1 MAEYR
6 IQGKSLNGKPVKG
19 IITADTKAEAKKRIN
34 EMAKARN
41 FTVSAIEKRKVYIY
55 KIKKADG
62 NLVTGEQKAFS
73 KEELKGAL
81 SSLGYDVVSVQP
93 KLLDFTMKP
102 PMSEVVTFVRLSADL
117 LKEKLPYNEVLQ
129 LLGNDIQN
137 PAMKQAV
144 KQINNDLS
152 KGIDSEEAFIKQEKI
167 IGKFSAKMLG
177 LASKS
182 GNMVDIYNS
191 TAKFLERQ
199 AEFKKNLR
207 SALIMP
213 LFTLAILGFAVFFYV
228 AYIFPETALLFKKLG
243 NELPPMTANTLILS
257 EFLTSNML
265 LITIIFLGIAGAA
278 GYWLS
283 TAKGKFLKDQ
293 YILKI
298 PMIGPLIHKTA
309 IEIFCRVF
317 NALYSGSGEN
327 VEAIKIA
334 SEACGNQYMEA
345 QIKTIAIPMML
356 SKGKGLVEGFT
367 ASGVFTET
375 ALARFN
381 SGAETGTVKKS
392 AQQVANYYESET
404 VYKLNNIIDFIQL
417 AIAMIIMLVITAL
430 TLISSEAA
438 LIKPKS
444 PY

>member
-6 IQGKSLNGKPVKG
+6 IQGKAVNGKPVKG
-19 IITADTKAEAKKRIN
+19 IITAENQSEAKKRIK
-34 EMAKARN
+34 EMAAAKN
-41 FTVSAIEKRKVYIY
+41 FSVNSIEKKKVFIY

-62 NLVTGEQKAFS
+62 NFISGEQKAFN
-73 KEELKGAL
+73 KEELKNAL
-81 SSLGYDVVSVQP
+81 GSLGYDVVNVQP

-102 PMSEVVTFVRLSADL
+102 PMGEVVTFVRLSADL

-137 PAMKQAV
+137 PALRQSI

-152 KGIDSEEAFIKQEKI
+152 KGVDSEEAFMKQERI
-167 IGKFSAKMLG
+167 IGKFTAKMLG

-182 GNMVDIYNS
+182 GNMVDIYTS
-191 TAKFLERQ
+191 TAKFLERRAQ
-199 AEFKKNLR
+199 FKKDLR

-213 LFTLAILGFAVFFYV
+213 IVTLIVLAITVLYYV
-228 AYIFPETALLFKKLG
+228 AYIFPETAMLFKKLG
-243 NELPPMTANTLILS
+243 NELPPMTAKTLELS
-257 EFLTSNML
+257 EWLTANML
-265 LITIIFLGIAGAA
+265 SISVVVFVIVGIIV
-278 GYWLS
+278 YWLS
-283 TAKGKFLKDQ
+283 TPRGKFLKDQ
-293 YILKI
+293 YILKM
-298 PMIGPLIHKTA
+298 PMIGSLIHKTS

-317 NALYSGSGEN
+317 TALYSGSGEN
-327 VEAIKIA
+327 IDAIKIA
-334 SEACGNQYMEA
+334 SEACGNRYMES
-345 QIKTIAIPMML
+345 QIKDIAIPMML

-375 ALARFN
+375 ALSRFN

-392 AQQVANYYESET
+392 AQQVANYYENET
-404 VYKLNNIIDFIQL
+404 VYKLKNIIDFVQL
-417 AIAMIIMLVITAL
+417 AIAMIIMVVITAL

-444 PY
+444 PQ

>member
-1 MAEYR
+1 MAEFR
-6 IQGKSLNGKPVKG
+6 IQGKTLSGKPVKG
-19 IITADTKAEAKKRIN
+19 IISAETQAEAKKRIN
-34 EMAKARN
+34 EMAKTRN
-41 FTVSAIEKRKVYIY
+41 FTVTNIEKRKVFIY

-62 NLVTGEQKAFS
+62 NLISGEQKAFT
-73 KEELKGAL
+73 KDELKNAL
-81 SSLGYDVVSVQP
+81 TSLGYEVVSVQP
-93 KLLDFTMKP
+93 KLFDFTMKP
-102 PMSEVVTFVRLSADL
+102 PMGEVVTFVRLSADL

-137 PAMKQAV
+137 AALRESI

-152 KGIDSEEAFIKQEKI
+152 KGVDSEEAFLKQEKI
-167 IGKFSAKMLG
+167 IGKFTAKMLG

-182 GNMVDIYNS
+182 GNMVDIYTS
-191 TAKFLERQ
+191 TAKFLERRAQ
-199 AEFKKNLR
+199 FKKDLR

-213 LFTLAILGFAVFFYV
+213 TVTLVVLAITVLYYV

-243 NELPPMTANTLILS
+243 NELPPMTAKTLELS
-257 EFLTSNML
+257 EWLTANML
-265 LITIIFLGIAGAA
+265 YLSVIFFGIAGAV

-283 TAKGKFLKDQ
+283 TPKGKFLKDQ
-293 YILKI
+293 YILKM
-298 PMIGPLIHKTA
+298 PMIGSLIHKTS

-327 VEAIKIA
+327 VDAIKIA
-334 SEACGNQYMEA
+334 SEACGNQYMES
-345 QIKTIAIPMML
+345 QIKTVAIPMML

-375 ALARFN
+375 ALSRFH

-392 AQQVANYYESET
+392 AQQVANYYENET
-404 VYKLNNIIDFIQL
+404 VYKLKNIIDFVQL
-417 AIAMIIMLVITAL
+417 AIAMVIMVVITAL

-438 LIKPKS
+438 LIKPKT
-444 PY
+444 PN